1 MKTVDAID
9 SFWCD
14 HSFLAAH
21 RPDMSLCDI
30 VLIVCCAIFSAD
42 AIMRGLLKARK
53 LDDPNTLD
61 IDDEN
66 KMVLDKTGSKKVT
79 SQQAAAASSQ
89 TKVNGH

>member
-1 MKTVDAID
+1 MDEPFLLGSSLARYELVRYLVDRIL
-9 SFWCD
+9 C
-14 HSFLAAH
+14 
-21 RPDMSLCDI
+21 SL
-30 VLIVCCAIFSAD
+30 SAD